1 MLLKF
6 GGEPGPDFK
15 LLINVSVVLENS
27 EVWNEVSGKEVELEL
42 CGDKE
47 EAEEHGVFVSNDKRE
62 EAVPSGRTALDDTVF
77 WNWGPG
83 VVMSTLVASVLFKM

>member
-6 GGEPGPDFK
+6 GGETGPVFK

-27 EVWNEVSGKEVELEL
+27 EVWNEVLGKEVELGL
-42 CGDKE
+42 CGGRE
-47 EAEEHGVFVSNDKRE
+47 EAEGGVFVSNDKGE
-62 EAVPSGRTALDDTVF
+62 EAVPSGRRALDDTVF
-77 WNWGPG
+77 WNWRPG